1 MRCRRVP
8 NGHCDVCFTPESG
21 SQVGYLECL
30 TLTDPTRT
38 LALLRLLR
46 ANGGGARLQL
56 FGFVG
61 PVGRRVALTLIER
74 ETISRGASTWAKAR
88 LLWKYWA
95 FVFSSYL
102 FSVFVFPL
110 DQAGPFSVVPSCL
123 CLFSPY
129 HPYLFSLFGSGFP
142 RWLLPIANTG
152 STMGIGP
159 RTRP

>member
-1 MRCRRVP
+1 MSTLP
-8 NGHCDVCFTPESG
+8 LKADLGADVALGP
-21 SQVGYLECL
+21 LL
-30 TLTDPTRT
+30 TLSGH
-38 LALLRLLR
+38 LALFILLR
-46 ANGGGARLQL
+46 PDRGGARLQL

-123 CLFSPY
+123 CLFFPY
-129 HPYLFSLFGSGFP
+129 HPYLFL
-142 RWLLPIANTG
+142 RV
-152 STMGIGP
+152 
-159 RTRP
+159 